1 MIKISVIIPCKN
13 ENVDI
18 KDCLGSIFN
27 QTFPKK
33 YYEVLIV
40 DGGSTDGTLDILNKY
55 KQIKV
60 IQEFGR
66 HKSAAN
72 ARNIGAKQAKGK
84 ILVFMDADTAY
95 NTVYLER
102 IYEHFK
108 DSKIH
113 AVTAK
118 SVDFKNSTF
127 LAKCYYAERCA
138 STKKV
143 HFGVHCVRKD
153 VFEKLGGFN
162 PKLGFGE
169 DADLWSRFVNAGYK
183 AVYDPR
189 AISEHKEPRTWNEIW
204 HESKWFGGT
213 MLSLF
218 FTNPIVGIKPLAGIA
233 YRTIAPWILA
243 AWLISGN
250 IFCFFFSLIWFVEN
264 FYKILKALSVS
275 KYVLPS
281 LLLPIFKTIRYY
293 ALGINVIRAIKF

>member
-1 MIKISVIIPCKN
+1 MSLKISVIIPCKN
-13 ENVDI
+13 EFADI
-18 KDCLGSIFN
+18 EDCIKSISN
-27 QTFPKK
+27 QTFPRSE
-33 YYEVLIV
+33 YEILVV
-40 DGGSTDGTLDILNKY
+40 DGGSTDGTLELLKKY
-55 KQIKV
+55 ASVKV
-60 IQEFGR
+60 IPESGE

-108 DSKIH
+108 NLKIH

-143 HFGVHCVRKD
+143 HFGVHCVRVG
-153 VFEKLGGFN
+153 VFKKLGGFN

-169 DADLWSRFVNAGYK
+169 DADLWSRFVKAGYK
-183 AVYDPR
+183 AVYEPR
-189 AISEHKEPRTWNEIW
+189 AISEHKEPRTWKEIW

-218 FTNPIVGIKPLAGIA
+218 VTNPIVGIRPLAGIA
-233 YRTIAPWILA
+233 YRTIAPWILV
-243 AWLISGN
+243 AWLINGN
-250 IFCFFFSLIWFVEN
+250 ILFFIFSMIWAIDN
-264 FYKILKALSVS
+264 FYKILKALFVS
-275 KYVLPS
+275 KYILPS

-293 ALGINVIRAIKF
+293 VLAINMFH